1 MVLLRYNVVVFMFN
15 VELTRKIIGSAI
27 EVHKVLGPGLLES
40 AYLAAMQYELKA
52 AGLWVRAQVPM
63 PLVYKGQVQE
73 VGFRLDLL
81 VEEEVI
87 VELKAVEHL
96 APVHFAQVLT
106 YLRLS
111 DKKLALL
118 MNFNTK
124 YLKNGIHR
132 IVNNY

>member
-1 MVLLRYNVVVFMFN
+1 
-15 VELTRKIIGSAI
+15 
-27 EVHKVLGPGLLES
+27 
-40 AYLAAMQYELKA
+40 MQYELKA

-73 VGFRLDLL
+73 VGFRLDLF